1 MGMKIPQI
9 FPKVWHLLFRSKAE
23 VRMVNLIS
31 FYRIFSFPYLLL
43 FIFTG
48 HLNIVKWLI
57 AFSFFTDIVDGYLA
71 RKHNA
76 SSILGAKLDSIGD
89 DLTILAGLIGVVVH
103 FPAFL
108 LEEIWIIAAML
119 TLFIIQTILA
129 LKRYG
134 KPTSFH
140 TYMAKIAAFFQ
151 GFFFISLFFYGEPV
165 YWLFYGAAIVTT
177 ADLLEEIIIV
187 VILPKWKS
195 NVKGLYW
202 VLKNKAELKL

>member
-1 MGMKIPQI
+1 MKIPEI
-9 FPKVWHLLFRSKAE
+9 FTKIHYILFRSKAE

-48 HLNIVKWLI
+48 HLDIVKWLI
-57 AFSFFTDIVDGYLA
+57 AFSFFTDMVDGYLA

-89 DLTILAGLIGVVVH
+89 DLTILAGLIGVIVH
-103 FPAFL
+103 FPEFL
-108 LEEIWIIAAML
+108 IDEIWVIGGML
-119 TLFIIQTILA
+119 ILFVIQTIFA
-129 LKRYG
+129 LRRYG

-140 TYMAKIAAFFQ
+140 TYLAKISAFFQ

-165 YWLFYGAAIVTT
+165 YWLFYATAIVTS

-187 VILPKWKS
+187 VILPEWKS

-202 VLKNKAELKL
+202 ILRKKVELKL